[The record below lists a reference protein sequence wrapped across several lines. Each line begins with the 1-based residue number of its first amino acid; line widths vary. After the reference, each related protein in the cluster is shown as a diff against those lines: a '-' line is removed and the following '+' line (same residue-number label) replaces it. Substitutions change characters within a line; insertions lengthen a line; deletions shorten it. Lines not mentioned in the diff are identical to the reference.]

1 MVIKGHSIA
10 VCLYIILLTTGVLV
24 QLYGQQTNAGANA
37 AVAVPDEAIR
47 LRILANSDSVADQQL
62 KRKVRDAVNA
72 QINGWVAELTSF
84 EEAKRVIRSHLPDI
98 EQTVARI
105 LREEQSSQSYKVQF
119 GPVRF
124 PTKVYG
130 NYVYPAG
137 TYDAVLITLGEGKG
151 ANWWCVLFPPL
162 CFLDF
167 SNGDA
172 VMMAA
177 KEKPASGA
185 DKPAPAEAAQSAE
198 FEAKMKKDGQEAA
211 QTNGKEE
218 DAGAAAAMEGKL
230 ERIAA
235 FSTHEATGDKSRN
248 GADDVNQDVDDT
260 GSHVGGVNKDV
271 DGTDSAAGGVNEDAG
286 AAREEGQRDGENA
299 SPVVIAEPDQRVEV
313 KFFFKEWLA
322 RLIP

>member
-1 MVIKGHSIA
+1 MKGNSIA

-24 QLYGQQTNAGANA
+24 QLYGQQADAGANA

-47 LRILANSDSVADQQL
+47 LRILANSDAAADQEL

-72 QINGWVAELTSF
+72 QINSWVAELTSF
-84 EEAKRVIRSHLPDI
+84 EEAKRVIRSRLPDI
-98 EQTVARI
+98 EQTVARV
-105 LREEQSSQSYKVQF
+105 LRDEQSDQSYKVEF

-137 TYDAVLITLGEGKG
+137 TYDAVLITLGDGKG

-172 VMMAA
+172 VMMRA
-177 KEKPASGA
+177 EERPANEAS
-185 DKPAPAEAAQSAE
+185 KPAPAEADQPAKGKRSEKEAVQPDEQEGGSTTAAEDTISAE
-198 FEAKMKKDGQEAA
+198 
-211 QTNGKEE
+211 
-218 DAGAAAAMEGKL
+218 
-230 ERIAA
+230 
-235 FSTHEATGDKSRN
+235 
-248 GADDVNQDVDDT
+248 ADRVSKDVDDV
-260 GSHVGGVNKDV
+260 GIRVGGVDNEV
-271 DGTDSAAGGVNEDAG
+271 DGASAAANDIGEDENAAG
-286 AAREEGQRDGENA
+286 EQGQMESGNA
-299 SPVVIAEPDQRVEV
+299 SPVVIAEPEQRIEV

-322 RLIP
+322 HLIP

>member
-1 MVIKGHSIA
+1 MMRMKGNSIA

-24 QLYGQQTNAGANA
+24 QLYGQQTDAGANA

-47 LRILANSDSVADQQL
+47 LRILANSDAAADQEL

-72 QINGWVAELTSF
+72 QINSWVAELTSF
-84 EEAKRVIRSHLPDI
+84 EEAKRVIRSRLPDI
-98 EQTVARI
+98 EQTVARV
-105 LREEQSSQSYKVQF
+105 LRDEQSDQSYKVEF

-137 TYDAVLITLGEGKG
+137 TYDAVLITLGDGKG

-172 VMMAA
+172 VMMRA
-177 KEKPASGA
+177 EERPANEAS
-185 DKPAPAEAAQSAE
+185 KPAPAEADQPAKGKRSEKEAVQPDEQEGGSTAAAEDTISAE
-198 FEAKMKKDGQEAA
+198 
-211 QTNGKEE
+211 
-218 DAGAAAAMEGKL
+218 
-230 ERIAA
+230 
-235 FSTHEATGDKSRN
+235 
-248 GADDVNQDVDDT
+248 ADRVSNDVDDV
-260 GSHVGGVNKDV
+260 GIYVGGVDNEV
-271 DGTDSAAGGVNEDAG
+271 DGASAVANDIGEDEIAAGEQ
-286 AAREEGQRDGENA
+286 GQMESGNA
-299 SPVVIAEPDQRVEV
+299 SPVVIAEPEQRIEV

-322 RLIP
+322 HLIP